1 MPLSPKGE
9 HPRVAHTNPLNSIY
23 EQIRRPESRNYTMA
37 TPQKQPDLMNLNKGL
52 RVQDEVPSELEYPFR
67 TIE

>member
-1 MPLSPKGE
+1 
-9 HPRVAHTNPLNSIY
+9 
-23 EQIRRPESRNYTMA
+23 MA

-52 RVQDEVPSELEYPFR
+52 RVQDEVPSELEIPFR